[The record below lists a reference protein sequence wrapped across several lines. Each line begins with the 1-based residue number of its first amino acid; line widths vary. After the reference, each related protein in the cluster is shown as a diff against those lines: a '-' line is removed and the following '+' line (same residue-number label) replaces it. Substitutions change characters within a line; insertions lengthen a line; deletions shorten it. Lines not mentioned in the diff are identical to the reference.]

1 MKLSSRN
8 PQQCIDGKNK
18 QRGAAL
24 FEFAIVATVF
34 LTMLFG
40 VVEFGRFFWT
50 HNALRDAARRGV
62 RYATI
67 RKNDAAGIQAV
78 KYMVVY
84 GDPNANPSTATP
96 VVPGLTT
103 SNVAVQ
109 YQNYNGVLLSSRAT
123 ISIVNYQ
130 FQFAVP
136 FVGGT
141 TSMPSYR
148 TSLPGESAGFVPCD
162 VPAGNPLAPCN
173 IIPN

>member
-1 MKLSSRN
+1 MNLNRFN
-8 PQQCIDGKNK
+8 DN

-34 LTMLFG
+34 LTMIFG
-40 VVEFGRFFWT
+40 VIEFGRFFWT
-50 HNALRDAARRGV
+50 HNALRDAARKGA

-84 GDPNANPSTATP
+84 GDPNANPATATP
-96 VVPGLTT
+96 IVPGLTA
-103 SNVAVQ
+103 SNVAVE
-109 YQNYNGVLLSSRAT
+109 YQNYNGVLLSSRASV
-123 ISIVNYQ
+123 SIVNYQ

-136 FVGGT
+136 LVGGT
-141 TSMPSYR
+141 KTMPSYR

-162 VPAGNPLAPCN
+162 IGAGNPLAACN
-173 IIPN
+173 IVPN